1 MNGRIQPGTDY
12 IRARHIKRQQQHIRM
27 MKRRRIIFFS
37 VLSVIVIIIVLFFT
51 PLFNIKSINIS
62 GNSKIDAAVIKQ
74 AIGSVEEENLF
85 RLDKKKIIKNIKEI
99 PYADDAQ
106 IKKTVFPVGLEV
118 TVKECIPVCYMPYKE
133 EYAILDKNFRVLE
146 ITGTPFEGISE
157 IAGIGVVSATPAA
170 ILSPDDNDKQATAIE
185 CIASLIDHNIMSGVV
200 KIDFSDTNN
209 IVFNYENRL
218 NVLCG
223 SSVDFSKKI
232 SMFTKAVTSSKL
244 NENSRGTIDIYSISG
259 KAIYTP

>member
-1 MNGRIQPGTDY
+1 MNGRVQPGNDD
-12 IRARHIKRQQQHIRM
+12 IRARHIKRQQQHIKM
-27 MKRRRIIFFS
+27 MKRRRFIFFS
-37 VLSVIVIIIVLFFT
+37 VLAVIALLIILFFT
-51 PLFNIKSINIS
+51 PLFDIKSINIS

-85 RLDKKKIIKNIKEI
+85 RLDKKKIIKNIKSL

-106 IKKTVFPVGLEV
+106 VKKTVFPVGLEV
-118 TVKECIPVCYMPYKE
+118 TVKECIPVCYIPYKE
-133 EYAILDKNFRVLE
+133 GYVILDKNFRVLE
-146 ITGTPFEGISE
+146 IAEAPFEGISE
-157 IAGIGVVSATPAA
+157 LAGIGVVSATPAA
-170 ILSPDDNDKQATAIE
+170 ILSTDDNDKQSTAIE
-185 CIASLIDHNIMSGVV
+185 CIASLIDHDIMSGVV
-200 KIDFSDTNN
+200 KIDFSDINA

-223 SSVDFSKKI
+223 SPVDFSKKI
-232 SMFTKAVTSSKL
+232 SMFTKAVSSSKL